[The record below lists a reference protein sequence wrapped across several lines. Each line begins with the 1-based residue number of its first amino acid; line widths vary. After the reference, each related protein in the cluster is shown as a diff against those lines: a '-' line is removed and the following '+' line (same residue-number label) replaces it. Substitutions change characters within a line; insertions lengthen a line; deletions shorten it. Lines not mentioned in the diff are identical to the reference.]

1 MEKEALQSVIGS
13 NITKYREQAGL
24 TQAQLAELIN
34 VTPVFVPRVERGQKM
49 MKVATLY
56 ATAQA
61 LRVSCDALL
70 SEDSSAASLEN
81 IKQLLTG
88 QTKEYIQGI
97 EKLVRTCVEE
107 FEAKEVHKNS

>member
-34 VTPVFVPRVERGQKM
+34 VTPVFVSRVERGQKM

-61 LRVSCDALL
+61 LRVSCKI
-70 SEDSSAASLEN
+70 SSSCSPGRRRSISRGSKNWCGPVWRNLRR
-81 IKQLLTG
+81 KKF
-88 QTKEYIQGI
+88 TKIPKSARSMIY
-97 EKLVRTCVEE
+97 
-107 FEAKEVHKNS
+107 